1 MTQIKAIISNIAN
14 KKRTVLTIQ
23 ETKLLGREEL
33 AIEKIQ
39 KSQRARAPIY
49 LVFRIIALD
58 FFHSLLDLTHRSH
71 CWKADDGLQKKQLP
85 PVQ

>member
-33 AIEKIQ
+33 AIEKNSKIPAGAGASAYIFSF
-39 KSQRARAPIY
+39 KNYRY
-49 LVFRIIALD
+49 G
-58 FFHSLLDLTHRSH
+58 FFSLSPRSYSSVSLLEGR
-71 CWKADDGLQKKQLP
+71 
-85 PVQ
+85 